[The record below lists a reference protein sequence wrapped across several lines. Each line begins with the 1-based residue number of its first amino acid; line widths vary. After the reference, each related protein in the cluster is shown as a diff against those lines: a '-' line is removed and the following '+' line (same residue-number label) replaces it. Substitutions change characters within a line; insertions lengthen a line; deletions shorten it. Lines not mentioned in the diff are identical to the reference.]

1 MDFKNKTVLITGG
14 SRGIGRAAALA
25 FARQGASV
33 AVNFRSNAQAAKE
46 TINSLPG
53 EGHFAVKADISNPL
67 AVQKLVEAVV
77 NEFGKLDIVVNNAGI
92 YLSHPLDSVDFENW
106 QKAWNETLAVNLTG
120 PANVCYHAARHM
132 IDRGGGGRI
141 VNVTSRGAFR
151 GEPNHPAYG
160 AAKAGLNSLT
170 QSLAQKLAPYQIIV
184 TAIAPGFV
192 ETDMADEYLNGEH
205 GDAIKA
211 QSPLNRA
218 ASPDEIARAIL
229 WLASDECPYVTGA
242 ILDVNGA
249 SYLRN

>member
-1 MDFKNKTVLITGG
+1 MDFTNKTVLITGG
-14 SRGIGRAAALA
+14 SRGIGRATARA
-25 FARQGASV
+25 FAERGASV

-53 EGHFAVKADISNPL
+53 HGHFAARADISNPI
-67 AVQKLVEAVV
+67 AVQKLVEAVA
-77 NEFGKLDIVVNNAGI
+77 NEFGQLDIVVNNAGI
-92 YLSHPLDSVDFENW
+92 YLPHPLDSVDFENW
-106 QKAWNETLAVNLTG
+106 QKVWNETLAVNLTG

-192 ETDMADEYLNGEH
+192 ETDMADENLNGEH